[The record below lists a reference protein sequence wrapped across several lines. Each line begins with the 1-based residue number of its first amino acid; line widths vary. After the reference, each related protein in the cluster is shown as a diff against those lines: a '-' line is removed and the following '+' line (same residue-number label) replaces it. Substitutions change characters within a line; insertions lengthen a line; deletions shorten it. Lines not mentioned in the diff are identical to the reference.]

1 MAFYSLLLK
10 NTKDVVDTIQSDSLK
25 KAREFYG
32 NQIEVIGDL
41 SFVKRNSNWYN
52 HLETKY

>member
-25 KAREFYG
+25 KAREFYMARKQMDKKTFDKLYDVEHI
-32 NQIEVIGDL
+32 N
-41 SFVKRNSNWYN
+41 R
-52 HLETKY
+52 